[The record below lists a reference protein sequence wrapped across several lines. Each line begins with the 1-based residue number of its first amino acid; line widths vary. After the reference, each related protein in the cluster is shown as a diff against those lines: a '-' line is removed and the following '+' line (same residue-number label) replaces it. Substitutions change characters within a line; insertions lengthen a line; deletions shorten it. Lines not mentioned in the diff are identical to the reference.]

1 MLEAKR
7 VHHSTHIPQWKKDAI
22 KEIVDNVHSHKVTG
36 IVDVRGVPAD
46 ALQKMRQKLRG
57 TVKMKMV
64 RNTLTTIALE
74 SLPAEEKAREL
85 SRYVDG
91 QIVLVYTNANPFKLY
106 KLLEATKTKAPAKGG
121 DIATA
126 DVSVTKGPT
135 SFKPGPIVGEMQQ
148 AGIPAGIEGGK
159 VVIKENKVVIR
170 KGEKFSPKLAEL
182 LGRLEIFPMEI
193 GLNLKAV
200 VEGHTLYMP
209 SDLSID
215 EGQLRDMFSKAAG
228 HAFNLSM
235 EAGIAT
241 KDTIVPLI
249 QKAVMES
256 KALAVNAPIFEKDVM
271 DMILSKAEAEM
282 LSVAKEAKAKNADAL
297 DEELKSK
304 V

>member
-1 MLEAKR
+1 MEATEI
-7 VHHSTHIPQWKKDAI
+7 HHSVHIPKWKKDEI

-36 IVDVRGVPAD
+36 LVDVRGVPAD
-46 ALQKMRQKLRG
+46 ALQQMRQRLRG
-57 TVKMKMV
+57 TVTMKMV
-64 RNTLTTIALE
+64 RNTLSTIAFD
-74 SLPAEEKAREL
+74 SMPQDDKARDL
-85 SRYVDG
+85 GKYIDG
-91 QIVLVYTNANPFKLY
+91 QIVIVYTNTNPFKLY

-121 DIATA
+121 DTAPA

-159 VVIKENKVVIR
+159 VVIKDSKVIVK
-170 KGEKFSPKLAEL
+170 KGQKFTPKQAEILA
-182 LGRLEIFPMEI
+182 RLEIFPMEI

-200 VEGHTLYMP
+200 IEGHTLYMP
-209 SDLSID
+209 SDLSMD
-215 EGQLRDMFSKAAG
+215 ETVLRNMFAQAASQ
-228 HAFNLSM
+228 AFNLSM
-235 EAGIAT
+235 EAGIAN

-249 QKAVMES
+249 QKSVMES
-256 KALAVNAPIFEKDVM
+256 KALAVNAPIFEKDVI

-282 LSVAKEAKAKNADAL
+282 LSVAKQAKAKNADAL

>member
-1 MLEAKR
+1 MEATEI
-7 VHHSTHIPQWKKDAI
+7 HHSVHIPQWKKDEI

-46 ALQKMRQKLRG
+46 ALQQMRQKLRG
-57 TVKMKMV
+57 TVAMKMI
-64 RNTLTTIALE
+64 RNTLTTIAFD
-74 SLPAEEKAREL
+74 SLPEDDKAREL
-85 SRYVDG
+85 AKYVDG
-91 QIVLVYTNANPFKLY
+91 QIVLVYTNSNPFKLY
-106 KLLEATKTKAPAKGG
+106 KLLEGTKTKAPAKAG
-121 DIATA
+121 DTAPA
-126 DVSVTKGPT
+126 DVAVSKGPT

-159 VVIKENKVVIR
+159 VVIKSDKVVVK
-170 KGEKFSPKLAEL
+170 KGDKFTAKQAEI

-200 VEGHTLYMP
+200 IEGHTLYMP
-209 SDLSID
+209 SDLSMD
-215 EGQLRDMFSKAAG
+215 ETELRNMFAKAYGQAMS
-228 HAFNLSM
+228 LSL
-235 EAGIAT
+235 EAGIAN

-249 QKAVMES
+249 QKSVRES
-256 KALAVNAPIFEKDVM
+256 KALAVNAPIFEKDVI

-282 LSVAKEAKAKNADAL
+282 LSVAKEAKAKNADSL

>member
-1 MLEAKR
+1 MEATEI
-7 VHHSTHIPQWKKDAI
+7 HHSVHIPQWKMDEI

-57 TVKMKMV
+57 TVTMKMI
-64 RNTLTTIALE
+64 RNTLTNIAFD
-74 SLPAEEKAREL
+74 SLPQDDKAREL
-85 SRYVDG
+85 GKYIDG
-91 QIVLVYTNANPFKLY
+91 QIVLVYTNSNPFKLY
-106 KLLEATKTKAPAKGG
+106 KLLEATKSKAPAKSG
-121 DIATA
+121 DTAPA

-159 VVIKENKVVIR
+159 VVIKNDKVVVK
-170 KGEKFSPKLAEL
+170 KGEKFTAKQAEI

-200 VEGHTLYMP
+200 IEGHTIYMP
-209 SDLSID
+209 SDLSMD
-215 EGQLRDMFSKAAG
+215 ENELRNMFAKAAG
-228 HAFNLSM
+228 QALSLSL
-235 EAGIAT
+235 EAGIAN
-241 KDTIVPLI
+241 KETIEPLI
-249 QKAVMES
+249 QKAVRES
-256 KALAVNAPIFEKDVM
+256 KALAVNAPIFEKDAM

-282 LSVAKEAKAKNADAL
+282 LSVAKEAKAKNANAL

>member
-1 MLEAKR
+1 MEATEI
-7 VHHSTHIPQWKKDAI
+7 HHSVHIPQWKKDEI

-46 ALQKMRQKLRG
+46 ALQQMRQKLRG
-57 TVKMKMV
+57 TVAMKMI
-64 RNTLTTIALE
+64 RNTLTTIAFD
-74 SLPAEEKAREL
+74 SLPEDDKAREL
-85 SRYVDG
+85 AKYVDG
-91 QIVLVYTNANPFKLY
+91 QIVLVYTNSNPFKLY
-106 KLLEATKTKAPAKGG
+106 KLLEGTKTKAPAKSG
-121 DIATA
+121 DTAPA
-126 DVSVTKGPT
+126 DVAVSKGPT

-159 VVIKENKVVIR
+159 VVIKSDKVVVK
-170 KGEKFSPKLAEL
+170 KGDKFTAKQAEI

-200 VEGHTLYMP
+200 IEGHTLYMP
-209 SDLSID
+209 SDLSMD
-215 EGQLRDMFSKAAG
+215 ETELRNMFAKAYGQAMS
-228 HAFNLSM
+228 LSL
-235 EAGIAT
+235 EAGIAN

-249 QKAVMES
+249 QKSVRES
-256 KALAVNAPIFEKDVM
+256 KALAVNAPIFEKDVI

-282 LSVAKEAKAKNADAL
+282 LSVAKEAKAKNADSL